1 MLESVSSLTALWRN
15 SLTAQVASIP
25 LNHRVVWGGV
35 SLLLMVMVVSTSL
48 VVMLVVV
55 VVVVWEGLWSG
66 ISQLF
71 L

>member
-1 MLESVSSLTALWRN
+1 MSSLTALSRN
-15 SLTAQVASIP
+15 PLTAQAASIP
-25 LNHRVVWGGV
+25 LNHRVVWGEV
-35 SLLLMVMVVSTSL
+35 SLLSMVAVVSTWL
-48 VVMLVVV
+48 VLLVVVMLVVV